1 MNPLEL
7 AWSQACICGRIFSVP
22 QAYSHHKQSC
32 LKTKKRLSDALASAK
47 EVWQIKKH
55 RKGDRSQVVECSLNE
70 NVAAELS
77 LNDGCLQ
84 LVHPQV
90 RFHAGSALSLIKSLS
105 LDSFSHG
112 QRRGSIDSRWAESPV
127 LQHGMD
133 SYIMQT

>member
-1 MNPLEL
+1 MNLLEL
-7 AWSQACICGRIFSVP
+7 AWSQACVCGRIFSIP

-32 LKTKKRLSDALASAK
+32 LKMKKRLSDALASAK
-47 EVWQIKKH
+47 EVWQIKKR

-90 RFHAGSALSLIKSLS
+90 RFHAGSALSLIKCS

-112 QRRGSIDSRWAESPV
+112 QRHGSIDSRQAESPGA
-127 LQHGMD
+127 LPTTKALPG
-133 SYIMQT
+133 YAT